1 MVSLKGGRERKGG
14 KDEEVASDF
23 DIDIII
29 FFNEIRIFDKSIRI
43 ENLWTASATMFIE
56 RGRDRKDKKEEVEKE
71 RN

>member
-1 MVSLKGGRERKGG
+1 MVSWKGRKG
-14 KDEEVASDF
+14 KMRKLRVILILMLYEYHH
-23 DIDIII
+23 
-29 FFNEIRIFDKSIRI
+29 FFLNEIRIFDKSIRI